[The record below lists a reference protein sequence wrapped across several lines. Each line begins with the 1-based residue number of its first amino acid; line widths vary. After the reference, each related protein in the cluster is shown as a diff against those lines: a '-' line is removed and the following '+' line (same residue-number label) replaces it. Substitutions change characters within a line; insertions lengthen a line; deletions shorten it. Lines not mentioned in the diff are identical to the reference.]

1 MRTARPA
8 PFRFSLGNGAD
19 PSRERRALLPQQ
31 QQQSA
36 CALARFNLR
45 PATVAFGKSAA
56 RPGYACLTTNHGA
69 YSGDESGDDE
79 EAAVLPQRHC
89 YRCCLFLCVLA
100 LMAGGTGLV
109 LHFLLA
115 RDAHPSSPAAKLA
128 GFTPRRAPQAKPKT
142 TAVVLGAR
150 SAAAPPRVAFGDEFP
165 ESDASLGAQSAVPAS
180 WFVPPWPP
188 YPPWP
193 PSPPP
198 TKDGW
203 PSRNSPE
210 PYWDPPGPLSEPP
223 PSNKPKIAV
232 AMVKNDLIVHCPN
245 PLEALAHL
253 MTEYQ
258 CFKFFHL
265 FHDYYTIDRTRLVLP
280 NGHRFFSTPNGSAT
294 AGLCVLSG
302 ELVASDTALIVDG
315 KILKPG
321 DVLWTNRLADDARLC
336 DIHACQCAYLPA
348 PPPLPSRR
356 YSPPWPPWPPVP
368 NPPPD
373 PSPPPPPSAPMSPPS
388 FPGPSPHPPPTPPCA
403 PWPPLIQS
411 PPPPS
416 PPLPLREP
424 GLLTIPAVAARVA
437 EARNNKHRS
446 KNQTLWL

>member
-1 MRTARPA
+1 MRAARQA
-8 PFRFSLGNGAD
+8 PFRFSLGNKHED
-19 PSRERRALLPQQ
+19 PSKERRALLPQPPPP
-31 QQQSA
+31 A
-36 CALARFNLR
+36 CALSRFNLR
-45 PATVAFGKSAA
+45 PATVAFGAP
-56 RPGYACLTTNHGA
+56 RPGYACLAAANHGTH
-69 YSGDESGDDE
+69 SGDESGDDE
-79 EAAVLPQRHC
+79 DAAVLPQRHC

-165 ESDASLGAQSAVPAS
+165 ESDASLGARSAVPAS

-321 DVLWTNRLADDARLC
+321 DVLWTNRVADDSRLC
-336 DIHACQCAYLPA
+336 DVHACQCSYLPSS
-348 PPPLPSRR
+348 PPPSPRH
-356 YSPPWPPWPPVP
+356 SPPWPPWPPVP

-373 PSPPPPPSAPMSPPS
+373 PPSPPPPS
-388 FPGPSPHPPPTPPCA
+388 
-403 PWPPLIQS
+403 
-411 PPPPS
+411 PPS